1 MDKTK
6 KLKNIILNKYS
17 SIREFAR
24 VAEIPSTTLTSALDK
39 DIGGMAV
46 DRVIKICEILNID
59 IKTFDPIESNID
71 STDQHHIDM
80 NNENSTMRDIM
91 NRIKN
96 RRSELN
102 MSYQELATKTNITKS
117 TLQRYETGSIKNM
130 PLDKLE
136 LVANALD
143 ISPAY
148 LMGWEDIE
156 EKENTISIKDRKLL
170 SNFNKL
176 NETGKDEAIK
186 RVSELTLIPSYTEE
200 PEDMSIK
207 TIAAHNDHL
216 TEHGEMDKIMQ
227 DIEDMKKW

>member
-1 MDKTK
+1 
-6 KLKNIILNKYS
+6 
-17 SIREFAR
+17 
-24 VAEIPSTTLTSALDK
+24 
-39 DIGGMAV
+39 
-46 DRVIKICEILNID
+46 
-59 IKTFDPIESNID
+59 
-71 STDQHHIDM
+71 M

-148 LMGWEDIE
+148 LMGWEDINN
-156 EKENTISIKDRKLL
+156 KNVNIENKDTISIKERKLL
-170 SNFNKL
+170 NNFNKL

-186 RVSELTLIPSYTEE
+186 RVSELTLIPSYIKE
-200 PEDMSIK
+200 PPASNIK

-216 TEHGEMDKIMQ
+216 TEHGEMDKVMQ
-227 DIEDMKKW
+227 DIEDMDNW